1 MSRFSTQ
8 VIQDVARNFESI
20 DSHCFNKNDQE
31 FPQHLLENIQEF
43 IPIYNRFIDVSANTY
58 DSTMCLNHR
67 YHVINGKQIFDRKE
81 NHTQESEFFVKY
93 SPLLD
98 PLRYMIGKYEHYGE
112 HVRILPS
119 VCTKH
124 QISKLDDMNNCAYTD
139 GFFYYLSSRLQ
150 EICYFP
156 HGINYFGSILA
167 IQKYFKINVEDD
179 LEYLTGSRFFNENV
193 NKLFV
198 VTNSQYESYGGTC
211 KNKEPIKVSNTLKH
225 NITCCSLEDTFTNI
239 ENENLPDI
247 TDELIYEHPQQ
258 DTKKE
263 DNSDISSQTS
273 SSNSS
278 LNYSSHSSN
287 RDMEEDEGDEDD
299 SQWETEEEE
308 DDDESSQ
315 CSSMEEAHAIIY
327 DYPVQVICLEKC
339 QGTLDS
345 MFENNQINEE
355 NGACILFQIIMILLC
370 YQKVFH
376 FTHNDL
382 HTNNI
387 MYNNTSESHLYYKYK
402 NQYYKVPTQGKLF
415 KLIDFGRSIYKFN
428 GNTFCSDS
436 FAQSGDASSQYNCEP
451 YMNEDKPRI
460 DPNMSFDL
468 CRLGCSI
475 YDFIIHDN
483 DENRYD
489 KLQKTIQRWCTD
501 DNGKNMLYKK
511 NGDDRYPN
519 FKLYKMIARSVHAHT
534 PDEQLKYD
542 YFKQFACDKPN
553 ETCEIID
560 IDEMVYHG

>member
-8 VIQDVARNFESI
+8 VIQDVPRNFESI
-20 DSHCFNKNDQE
+20 NTPCFNKSEQE

-43 IPIYNRFIDVSANTY
+43 IPIYKRFIDASTNTQ
-58 DSTMCLNHR
+58 TPVMCLNHR
-67 YHVINGKQIFDRKE
+67 YHVVNGKQVFDRKE
-81 NHTQESEFFVKY
+81 NQSQEQEFFVKF

-98 PLRYMIGKYEHYGE
+98 PLRYMIGKYDQYGE
-112 HVRILPS
+112 HITKLPT
-119 VCTKH
+119 VNEKH
-124 QISKLDDMNNCAYTD
+124 AIAKLDDVNNCAYTD

-150 EICYFP
+150 EISYFP
-156 HGINYFGSILA
+156 HGIDYLGSVLA

-198 VTNSQYESYGGTC
+198 ITNSQYESYGGTC
-211 KNKEPIKVSNTLKH
+211 KNKEPIKLSNTLKH
-225 NITCCSLEDTFTNI
+225 NITCCSLEDINTNGDSDSI
-239 ENENLPDI
+239 QDI
-247 TDELIYEHPQQ
+247 NDELIYEHPQH
-258 DTKKE
+258 DVEKE
-263 DNSDISSQTS
+263 ENSDTSSQTS

-278 LNYSSHSSN
+278 LNYSSQCSN
-287 RDMEEDEGDEDD
+287 EDENEEEDDDEME
-299 SQWETEEEE
+299 WETE

-327 DYPVQVICLEKC
+327 DYPVQLICLEKC
-339 QGTLDS
+339 KGTLDS

-387 MYNNTSESHLYYKYK
+387 MYNNTSETYLYYKYK
-402 NQYYKVPTQGKLF
+402 NQHYKVPTHGKLF
-415 KLIDFGRSIYKFN
+415 KLIDFGRSIYKFDSKI
-428 GNTFCSDS
+428 FCSDS
-436 FAQSGDASSQYNCEP
+436 FAPSGDASSQYNCEP

-483 DENRYD
+483 DEKNYNN
-489 KLQKTIQRWCTD
+489 LQKTIQRWCTD
-501 DNGKNMLYKK
+501 DNGKNVLYKK

-534 PDEQLKYD
+534 PDEQLKHD
-542 YFKQFACDKPN
+542 YFKQFACDKPT
-553 ETCEIID
+553 EDQQIID
-560 IDEMVYHG
+560 IDSMVYHG